1 MKNYICI
8 NEQKVELTAE
18 QVAKLREIC
27 KIPSVKLSEVAVGDT
42 VMIGDHEMVVLDH
55 FGEATAL
62 IRKELMVDDQVFGS
76 NNNYDGSAV
85 DEICEEFADEIAGI
99 VGADNLLLHRVD
111 LTSDDGLKDYGAIDR
126 RAALLTATEYRR
138 YVYVLDQHKVGEWW
152 WLATAYSTPTHGYES
167 AVKCVSPSGLISND
181 DCRVS
186 YGVRPFCILN
196 STIFVSKKEEKENE

>member
-8 NEQKVELTAE
+8 NGQQVELTQE
-18 QVAKLREIC
+18 QVAKLRDIC

-42 VMIGDHEMVVLDH
+42 VMIGDHEMVVLDQ

-62 IRKELMVDDQVFGS
+62 IRKDLLVEAQRFGES
-76 NNNYDGSAV
+76 NNYAGSAV
-85 DEICEEFADEIAGI
+85 DKLCEEFADEIAGI

-111 LTSDDGLKDYGAIDR
+111 LTADDGLKDYGAIDR
-126 RAALLTATEYRR
+126 RAALLTANEYRR
-138 YVYVLDQHKVGEWW
+138 YVYEMDKHKVDEWW

-167 AVKCVSPSGLISND
+167 TVKCVSPSGVIDLGNCG
-181 DCRVS
+181 DCD
-186 YGVRPFCILN
+186 GVRPFCILK